1 MNRCIFVAT
10 SLFTALVSPAS
21 FAQEI
26 NIGEPVWIP
35 MTTASESRVA
45 TALELEAT
53 LYKPEGLGILHD
65 RYYSTEA
72 IKSYAEAFAR
82 TGSRMTFRL
91 YALELWRLRFF
102 C

>member
-72 IKSYAEAFAR
+72 IKP
-82 TGSRMTFRL
+82 TFKGVW
-91 YALELWRLRFF
+91 YGAANFGVLRVPSTR
-102 C
+102 